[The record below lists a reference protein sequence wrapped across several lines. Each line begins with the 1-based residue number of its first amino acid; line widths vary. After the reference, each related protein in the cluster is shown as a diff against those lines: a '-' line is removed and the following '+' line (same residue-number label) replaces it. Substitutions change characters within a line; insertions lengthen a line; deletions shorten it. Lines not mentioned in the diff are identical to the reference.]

1 MVFRSEY
8 DIEGTTIRYADIS
21 DISIGYV
28 RLLKST
34 AVDGPP
40 LMHG

>member
-8 DIEGTTIRYADIS
+8 DIEGQQFVMQIS